1 MIKVLKEGLFTTIQD
16 IGRFGYKNIGVP
28 VSGSMDQ
35 TSAKLANLLLGND
48 ESSAVLEMTLV
59 GPTLEFMNDTYISIT
74 GADMNPSLNKQKV
87 LQNKPLFV
95 NKGDILYLSH
105 SSNGMRSYLGI
116 KGGFNSEKKL
126 GSKSF
131 YRGITKREKLIKN
144 DKIKFAKVTSSP
156 MKMNKS
162 INDFKINRK
171 NKINVFKGPEF
182 DLLDS
187 NSKDIIFN
195 TDFTIGINN
204 RMGYNLVEPIEN
216 SISSIISSPVMPGT
230 VQLTPSGR
238 LIILCRDCQTSGG
251 YPRVLQ
257 LDKSS
262 MDSLSQKTIG
272 ETIKFKLV

>member
-1 MIKVLKEGLFTTIQD
+1 MIKVLKEGLFSTIQD
-16 IGRFGYKNIGVP
+16 KGRFGYKNIGVP
-28 VSGSMDQ
+28 VSGAMDQ
-35 TSAKLANLLLGND
+35 ASAKLANLLLGND
-48 ESSAVLEMTLV
+48 ESSAVLEMTLL

-87 LQNKPLFV
+87 LLNKPLLV

-105 SSNGMRSYLGI
+105 SSNGMRSYLGV
-116 KGGFNSEKKL
+116 KGGLSSENKL

-131 YRGITKREKLIKN
+131 YKGITKREKLIKN
-144 DKIKFAKVTSSP
+144 DKIKFGEVIGSP

-171 NKINVFKGPEF
+171 SEINVFKGPEF
-182 DLLDS
+182 GLLDS
-187 NSKDIIFN
+187 SSNDIIFN

-204 RMGYNLVEPIEN
+204 RMGYNLVEPIKN
-216 SISSIISSPVMPGT
+216 SIPSIISSPVMPGT

-238 LIILCRDCQTSGG
+238 LIILCRDCQTTGG

-257 LDKSS
+257 LDKNSI
-262 MDSLSQKTIG
+262 DSLSQKTIG
-272 ETIKFKLV
+272 EIIKFKLV